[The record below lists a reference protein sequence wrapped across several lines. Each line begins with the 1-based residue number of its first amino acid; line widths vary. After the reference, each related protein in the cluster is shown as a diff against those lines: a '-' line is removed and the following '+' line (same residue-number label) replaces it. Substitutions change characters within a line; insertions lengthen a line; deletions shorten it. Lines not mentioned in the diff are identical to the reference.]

1 MCLHQCRNPSRAPG
15 LGMGLVA
22 LASYSHSLSSIS
34 GKGRCPVREPR
45 PGNSAGEVGNEIN
58 VASGAERWDPLV
70 EKLLTFL
77 FRGEEIALQEGV
89 TGTQELTGG
98 LSTTHIGQN
107 PSLGWIKLLPQ
118 PISTHA
124 TAFEDSIQ
132 SLPKALSPLITLA
145 LGKAGR

>member
-1 MCLHQCRNPSRAPG
+1 
-15 LGMGLVA
+15 MGLVA

-77 FRGEEIALQEGV
+77 FRGEEIALQEGA
-89 TGTQELTGG
+89 TGTQELTCG